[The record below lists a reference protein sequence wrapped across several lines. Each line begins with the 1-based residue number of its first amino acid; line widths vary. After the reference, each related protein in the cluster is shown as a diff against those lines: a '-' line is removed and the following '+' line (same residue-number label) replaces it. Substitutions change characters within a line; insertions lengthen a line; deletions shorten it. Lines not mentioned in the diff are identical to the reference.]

1 LRVNMNERIEIN
13 PDVHF
18 GKPVIRGTRVPVTR
32 VLGEVAAGTSFEQIR
47 KQYGIADEDI
57 RAAVAFA
64 NELVSECSIVATK
77 GA

>member
-1 LRVNMNERIEIN
+1 MKDRIEID

-32 VLGEVAAGTSFEQIR
+32 ILGEVAAGVPWNEIES
-47 KQYGIADEDI
+47 QYDVTAEDI

-64 NELVSECSIVATK
+64 NELVAECSFVAGT
-77 GA
+77 AD